1 MFRGAYGLARAVGN
15 LPKARLSRRDIKRP
29 LVEPSVGVSTQFEFR
44 FGFVLTRNGFKF
56 ETKVNNMI
64 IDYIVT
70 LKIDYNPKRV
80 IFLNWANFVI
90 FKKFRD
96 SRCNFHSQ
104 ESVSN

>member
-56 ETKVNNMI
+56 ENKVNYMI
-64 IDYIVT
+64 INHIAT
-70 LKIDYNPKRV
+70 LKIDYSPKRV
-80 IFLNWANFVI
+80 AFLNWAKFVISQEFGDSWCNFVL
-90 FKKFRD
+90 
-96 SRCNFHSQ
+96 
-104 ESVSN
+104 